1 MLSLGGEKKTLLFSS
16 IPHQFSL
23 GSLVVTQAAVP
34 GSDLGSPWCW
44 VPGGIFTVNDPP
56 GGPQMSIQS
65 VSNWEFLLGN

>member
-1 MLSLGGEKKTLLFSS
+1 MLSLGGEKKTFLFSS

-44 VPGGIFTVNDPP
+44 VPGGIFTVN
-56 GGPQMSIQS
+56 
-65 VSNWEFLLGN
+65 